1 MEDKNMF
8 NVPKNIKKETEKI
21 TISVE
26 EVIPQ
31 GDSIQKK
38 IVKTNVNPC
47 NFHSLMYSFLI

>member
-1 MEDKNMF
+1 MEDKHMF
-8 NVPKNIKKETEKI
+8 NVPKNIKKENEKI

-31 GDSIQKK
+31 GDLIQKK

-47 NFHSLMYSFLI
+47 KFYSLINSFLI